1 MTIFLIYYLQNFGYY
16 RSGLELLFLMLL
28 YDFFKFFHDFLLP
41 FLLVFLLFLCVDEG
55 YSIFKV
61 VFFHFTIHFNRNY

>member
-28 YDFFKFFHDFLLP
+28 YDFFKFFLDFLLP
-41 FLLVFLLFLCVDEG
+41 FLLVFLLFLCIGKIYPVFKI
-55 YSIFKV
+55 IF
-61 VFFHFTIHFNRNY
+61 F

>member
-41 FLLVFLLFLCVDEG
+41 FLLVFLLFLSVG
-55 YSIFKV
+55 KIYPVFKI
-61 VFFHFTIHFNRNY
+61 VFF